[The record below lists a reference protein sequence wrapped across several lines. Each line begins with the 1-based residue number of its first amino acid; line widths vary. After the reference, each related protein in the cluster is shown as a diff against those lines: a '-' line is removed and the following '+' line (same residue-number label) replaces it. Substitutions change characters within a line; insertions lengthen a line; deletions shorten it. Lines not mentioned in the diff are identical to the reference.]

1 MMASPPQS
9 GSDSSPLYVERVRV
23 CNFRGIREVEIELEP
38 NLTVLVGHN
47 NAGKSRLLSAMHLAL
62 GGRPAELDDFTVGV
76 EADPSIDII
85 LAPAPPDKIDGEEEF
100 PTAVARR
107 LVDPQT
113 ISDSPLRERFGWRT
127 HVRRSAEG
135 FGARAES
142 KQLTFDSAAGQWVER
157 TDAPD
162 LSHPQRTL
170 VAADLV
176 DTGRDLMQELSRRG
190 SSVRRVL
197 SDLEIDPSTRGDL
210 EARLTDLGKAIV
222 SGSGTLASI
231 ESALTQ
237 LDSLVGNMGAP
248 EMNPLPISL
257 EELSRSVSIDLDSGS
272 GALPIRMHGAGSR
285 SLASL
290 QVQGVLYDKRL
301 GHDGPSL
308 RPFPVTL
315 VEEPEAHL
323 HPQASVELAP
333 LLCSLRGQKIVSTH
347 SPHLVTAVEPRAIR
361 LLRRQAGSLRVVDL
375 GPSAKPSDV
384 THRAFRPSTHTEEME
399 KLKRLVERPFGEMLF
414 SDALVL
420 GDGATERAF
429 LPPVLKHALGRRA
442 HAVCVVDTGSLNGDL
457 GNAAAKFAVL
467 TASPWFI
474 FADSDDAGQKGA
486 ADIARSNGDHNL
498 ERIVWIGGTDEK
510 GAPLKGNIETLLHDF
525 DPELCRDACTQVRP
539 DLPSTMPTRRMMNKL
554 KGAAGASMGHLLVER
569 HGDWKTWPAPLVKLI
584 ELLSKEL

>member
-162 LSHPQRTL
+162 LSHPQRPR

-210 EARLTDLGKAIV
+210 EARLTDLGKAIEV
-222 SGSGTLASI
+222 DPKHSQAYAVRAWTYRQMK
-231 ESALTQ
+231 Q
-237 LDSLVGNMGAP
+237 LDLAAK
-248 EMNPLPISL
+248 
-257 EELSRSVSIDLDSGS
+257 DLDS
-272 GALPIRMHGAGSR
+272 ALKLEPVSVDASWAEGEIEEALGKNDKAVAAFKEGIALDDT
-285 SLASL
+285 LAIPWSNL
-290 QVQGVLYDKRL
+290 GLAYSERKRFDEAIAAFQQAIALDDNFAIAWSNL
-301 GHDGPSL
+301 G
-308 RPFPVTL
+308 
-315 VEEPEAHL
+315 
-323 HPQASVELAP
+323 LAY
-333 LLCSLRGQKIVSTH
+333 R
-347 SPHLVTAVEPRAIR
+347 
-361 LLRRQAGSLRVVDL
+361 D
-375 GPSAKPSDV
+375 
-384 THRAFRPSTHTEEME
+384 
-399 KLKRLVERPFGEMLF
+399 LKRFDEAIAAFQQAI
-414 SDALVL
+414 AL
-420 GDGATERAF
+420 D
-429 LPPVLKHALGRRA
+429 
-442 HAVCVVDTGSLNGDL
+442 D
-457 GNAAAKFAVL
+457 KFAS
-467 TASPWFI
+467 A
-474 FADSDDAGQKGA
+474 
-486 ADIARSNGDHNL
+486 
-498 ERIVWIGGTDEK
+498 
-510 GAPLKGNIETLLHDF
+510 
-525 DPELCRDACTQVRP
+525 
-539 DLPSTMPTRRMMNKL
+539 
-554 KGAAGASMGHLLVER
+554 
-569 HGDWKTWPAPLVKLI
+569 
-584 ELLSKEL
+584 